1 MNKKAFLIVVLI
13 AASVVAT
20 GCAST
25 GYTADA
31 GNAAAREST
40 SPRVYVR
47 VDDRSKRDVTE
58 GVAR

>member
-1 MNKKAFLIVVLI
+1 MNKKAFLIAAMI
-13 AASVVAT
+13 ATSAVAT

-31 GNAAAREST
+31 GSAEARAST
-40 SPRVYVR
+40 SPGVYVG

-58 GVAR
+58 GVAQ